1 VAAASGRYVSFL
13 DASARVAPGYVATVR
28 DAVESLPGRVVQH
41 GAAAAPAATLAELRP
56 VPFETVTADREQL
69 RLEPLDLATTV
80 PFGPLVLSA
89 HAVPRELCAT
99 NGLRFH
105 PDDPEA
111 AASLFLVRAVEMCG
125 IVRIDDCLTVVD
137 EAAVRD
143 LAKDVEFVSADLDRT
158 PLVLPEGGGSQL
170 LHMRTL
176 IAALL
181 PQRDELA
188 AQIDDLHEQVK
199 VLSNL
204 VRTRDAELTRTSAEA
219 RSLSSA
225 VNRRVT
231 TRIKR
236 RLGGALRRL

>member
-1 VAAASGRYVSFL
+1 M
-13 DASARVAPGYVATVR
+13 ATVR

-41 GAAAAPAATLAELRP
+41 GAAAAPAATLAERRP
-56 VPFETVTADREQL
+56 MPFEAVTADREQL
-69 RLEPLDLATTV
+69 PLEPLDLATTV

-99 NGLRFH
+99 NGLRFR

-111 AASLFLVRAVEMCG
+111 AASLFLVRAVELCG

-188 AQIDDLHEQVK
+188 RPDRRPQRAGQGAVQPGPHARRGADPHLGRGP
-199 VLSNL
+199 L
-204 VRTRDAELTRTSAEA
+204 AELGGQPPGDHPGQAAPAAAPSA
-219 RSLSSA
+219 SSS
-225 VNRRVT
+225 RR
-231 TRIKR
+231 RA
-236 RLGGALRRL
+236 ALR